1 MCRKADVVLK
11 RLYQAFSFLIVVL
24 YLAAGS
30 LVLGQ
35 TYSVDNSYKKWS
47 KRDVDRVL
55 NESPWVSVQEVRIRR
70 EGQAQRIAG
79 APPSLTR
86 DETNSVASG
95 GSDIPVDFIFTLR
108 LRSASPIREALVRQK
123 QLDAKYDSMDEKQ
136 QAAFDAGVK
145 GLLDCPACTGNYVL
159 TLSSKSKNSPGAD
172 AVFST
177 FKGARIED
185 IKRYIYLAN
194 ERGER
199 RELVHFV
206 APRAPGDEAIFFFPR
221 LDEKGNPL
229 FRADSKE
236 VIVNLTDNNV
246 NISTNFR
253 FDIPKLVSNG
263 QVIF

>member
-1 MCRKADVVLK
+1 MK
-11 RLYQAFSFLIVVL
+11 RIYQAFSFLIVVL
-24 YLAAGS
+24 CLACGP

-35 TYSVDNSYKKWS
+35 TIYSVDNSYKKWS
-47 KRDVDRVL
+47 KKDVERVL
-55 NESPWVSVQEVRIRR
+55 NNSPWVSVQEVRIRK

-95 GSDIPVDFIFTLR
+95 GSDIPIDFIFTLR
-108 LRSASPIREALVRQK
+108 MRSALPIREAIVRQK

-136 QAAFDAGVK
+136 KSAFDARVK
-145 GLLDCPACTGNYVL
+145 GLLECPACVGNYVL

-172 AVFST
+172 AVYST
-177 FKGARIED
+177 FKGARIDD

-206 APRAPGDEAIFFFPR
+206 APRAPGEEAVFFFPR
-221 LDEKGNPL
+221 LDDKGNPL
-229 FRADSKE
+229 FGADSKE
-236 VIVNLTDNNV
+236 AIVNLTNNAV
-246 NISTNFR
+246 NLSTNFR
-253 FDIPKLVSNG
+253 FDIAKVISNG
-263 QVIF
+263 QVSF